1 MSAPLLTLTR
11 YLVSWGCVWLV
22 SHGWT
27 IANLDGASMDAVAS
41 IVIGVGGSLSMA
53 AIGMWTSTVGRVMA
67 RLQARH
73 KTALVAAAAD
83 LPGVVAIQ
91 ATPELAGAVPSDKVR
106 AAA

>member
-73 KTALVAAAAD
+73 KTALVAEAAKVPSVQSITAD
-83 LPGVVAIQ
+83 AALADAI
-91 ATPELAGAVPSDKVR
+91 PSDKVV
-106 AAA
+106 AS

>member
-1 MSAPLLTLTR
+1 MTAPLLTLTR

-22 SHGWT
+22 NHGWT
-27 IANLDGASMDAVAS
+27 IANLDGASTDAVAS

-73 KTALVAAAAD
+73 KTALVAEAAKV
-83 LPGVVAIQ
+83 PGVQITAPAAI
-91 ATPELAGAVPSDKVR
+91 ADAIPSDKVV
-106 AAA
+106 ASP

>member
-73 KTALVAAAAD
+73 KTALVAEAAKV
-83 LPGVVAIQ
+83 PGVQSITADAALADAI
-91 ATPELAGAVPSDKVR
+91 PSDKVK
-106 AAA
+106 AS

>member
-67 RLQARH
+67 RLQAHH
-73 KTALVAAAAD
+73 KTALVAEAAKVPDVQSITAD
-83 LPGVVAIQ
+83 AALADAI
-91 ATPELAGAVPSDKVR
+91 PSDKVV
-106 AAA
+106 AS